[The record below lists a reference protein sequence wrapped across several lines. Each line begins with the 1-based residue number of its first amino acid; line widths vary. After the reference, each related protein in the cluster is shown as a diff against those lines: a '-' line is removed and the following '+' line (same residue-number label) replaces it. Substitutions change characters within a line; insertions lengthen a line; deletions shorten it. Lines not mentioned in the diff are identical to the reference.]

1 MIEQRLYYEK
11 GKLLK
16 AVPAKIE
23 NTMYELLDPKD
34 AATTI
39 KEMVN
44 SLYGLGY

>member
-16 AVPAKIE
+16 AVPAKIGK
-23 NTMYELLDPKD
+23 TMYTLSDPEN
-34 AATTI
+34 AATII

-44 SLYGLGY
+44 SLSGLGY